1 MKIISA
7 VGGKMVLEHVQ
18 RQGTSVKLEVA
29 VDNDS
34 RRFIKNNLSQ
44 IRYDVTNNILK
55 LHNGDTSTTVA
66 RAFAMEKFD
75 IPVERNIQFRDGN
88 KFNLKAKNICIAE

>member
-7 VGGKMVLEHVQ
+7 VGGKMILEHT
-18 RQGTSVKLEVA
+18 GKKVKKIEVE

-34 RRFIKNNLSQ
+34 RRFIKDNLPR
-44 IRYDVTNNILK
+44 IRYDVTNDILK
-55 LHNGDTSTTVA
+55 LHDGDTSTTVA

-75 IPVERNIQFRDGN
+75 IPVERNIQFKDGN

>member
-7 VGGKMVLEHVQ
+7 VGGKMVLEHV
-18 RQGTSVKLEVA
+18 GNKVKTIEVE

-34 RRFIKNNLSQ
+34 RRFIKNNLNS

-55 LHNGDTSTTVA
+55 LHNGESSTTVA

-75 IPVERNIQFRDGN
+75 IPTGRNIQFKDGN
-88 KFNLKAKNICIAE
+88 KFNLKSKNICLVD

>member
-7 VGGKMVLEHVQ
+7 VGSKMVLEHF
-18 RQGTSVKLEVA
+18 GKKVKTIEVE

-34 RRFIKNNLSQ
+34 RRFIKNNLSR

-55 LHNGDTSTTVA
+55 LHDGDTSTTVA

-75 IPVERNIQFRDGN
+75 IPADRNIQFKDGN
-88 KFNLKAKNICIAE
+88 KFNLKAKNICIAD

>member
-18 RQGTSVKLEVA
+18 RQGTSVKLEIA

-34 RRFIKNNLSQ
+34 RRFIKDNFDS
-44 IRYDVTNNILK
+44 IRYDVTNDILK
-55 LHNGDTSTTVA
+55 LHDGDTSTTVA
-66 RAFAMEKFD
+66 RAFAEQKFD
-75 IPVERNIQFRDGN
+75 IPAGRNIQFKDGN
-88 KFNLKAKNICIAE
+88 KFNLKTKNICIAD